1 MPANECAHKSHSLST
16 GGHVHTQP
24 PLRTLQSKVKELI
37 QGSGAVPAICR
48 RSRPSD
54 AAMSSVHNWQDLRRR
69 KELAMLSAYSGGL
82 LQPSTFVPTT
92 QLPLIVS
99 GSGAHLSEG
108 TERAAVTV
116 PRQVGG

>member
-1 MPANECAHKSHSLST
+1 MHSVFHL
-16 GGHVHTQP
+16 HN
-24 PLRTLQSKVKELI
+24 LQSKVKELI